1 MAIVEIQLNRLGI
14 NSLELSADAV
24 DVSAG
29 TALHVRF
36 INHGSPTHATLRC
49 EASAYTDFTYE
60 NIYVES
66 EAELEIKIKEE
77 AGSGSF
83 DMQVITGYGMR
94 RESFTINVLKSCP
107 APAPEPIIFPEEP
120 VETPKKKRS
129 HDLGGGSGKTA
140 IIAVMPIIAAV
151 ILILWQ
157 YLPLNIDGLAMTII
171 IYLIM
176 LAGVIIAWR
185 SAQ

>member
-14 NSLELSADAV
+14 NSLELSTDAV
-24 DVSAG
+24 DISGG
-29 TALHVRF
+29 TALHIRF

-49 EASAYTDFTYE
+49 EATAYTTFTYE
-60 NIYVES
+60 NIYVEGG
-66 EAELEIKIKEE
+66 AELEIKILET

-94 RESFTINVLKSCP
+94 RESFTIRVIKSCP
-107 APAPEPIIFPEEP
+107 APAPEPIIFLEDDAS
-120 VETPKKKRS
+120 PKKKIRT
-129 HDLGGGSGKTA
+129 DGSGSAGKA
-140 IIAVMPIIAAV
+140 VMIAVMPIVAAV
-151 ILILWQ
+151 IIALWL
-157 YLPLNIDGLAMTII
+157 YLPLNIDGLAMTLIVYI
-171 IYLIM
+171 IM